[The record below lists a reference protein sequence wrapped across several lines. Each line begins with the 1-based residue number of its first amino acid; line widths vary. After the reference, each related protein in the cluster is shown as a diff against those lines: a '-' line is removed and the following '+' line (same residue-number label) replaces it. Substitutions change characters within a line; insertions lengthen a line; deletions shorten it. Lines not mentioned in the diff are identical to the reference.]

1 MASFSISWLHGFQ
14 VLQVSSPHR
23 HQLGLGGAKGFR
35 CVGGQ
40 LDCQIG
46 RKLRG
51 PRWVVWCRFSIGF
64 RKIRF
69 GLGSVDE
76 CQTSVGIISQYEAD
90 FIRFIDGQT
99 ISSRNFHIS
108 HSSFKAFKMLLV
120 VLLLDSSKV
129 CPAPTRLRWAT
140 ILPQQLLAS
149 LGALHVQA
157 MDSACIGFT
166 TLHHRPLVQM
176 KRQSKLQSI
185 PENRLH
191 SIQLKKD
198 TSRRIERPCRLL
210 TRIDGQ
216 QTTDQTQWIYI
227 VHVHHVFI
235 CCIECLCVGRPPI
248 NSWVGG

>member
-1 MASFSISWLHGFQ
+1 MFPSFSFRPGFLFDLLAPWLPSSSG
-14 VLQVSSPHR
+14 VIARSSPAR
-23 HQLGLGGAKGFR
+23 HSLGGAKGFR

-76 CQTSVGIISQYEAD
+76 RQTWVGIISQYEAD

-108 HSSFKAFKMLLV
+108 HPSFKAFKMLLV

-140 ILPQQLLAS
+140 VLPQQLLAS

-166 TLHHRPLVQM
+166 ILHHKPLVQM
-176 KRQSKLQSI
+176 KGAKQTSEY

-191 SIQLKKD
+191 SIQLIQD
-198 TSRRIERPCRLL
+198 TSRWIL
-210 TRIDGQ
+210 TM
-216 QTTDQTQWIYI
+216 QTTHPNWWPTDN
-227 VHVHHVFI
+227 
-235 CCIECLCVGRPPI
+235 RPSPM
-248 NSWVGG
+248 NLYSTFT